1 MTLNY
6 RKLAWNILKQK
17 NDWNWSDM
25 DHSII
30 MIHFVIVTVDR
41 FYENFIVIGNIIV
54 ISLSTFAFVENA
66 RHYDD

>member
-1 MTLNY
+1 
-6 RKLAWNILKQK
+6 
-17 NDWNWSDM
+17 
-25 DHSII
+25 

-54 ISLSTFAFVENA
+54 ISLSAFAFVENA

>member
-1 MTLNY
+1 
-6 RKLAWNILKQK
+6 
-17 NDWNWSDM
+17 
-25 DHSII
+25 
-30 MIHFVIVTVDR
+30 MIHFVIVAVDR

>member
-1 MTLNY
+1 
-6 RKLAWNILKQK
+6 
-17 NDWNWSDM
+17 M

-30 MIHFVIVTVDR
+30 MIHFVIVAVDR

-66 RHYDD
+66 RHYDDQQNQADKASNDNDGDYLA